1 MNMYRLLLVAIL
13 SCIAISSFAKK
24 KIALNIYTTDG
35 FHNIPVFSSLNV
47 WTETEELIGFG
58 CQIHQNFVLQ
68 LEECY
73 QVSYWSFSKSVT
85 WKY

>member
-1 MNMYRLLLVAIL
+1 MQLHKLKV
-13 SCIAISSFAKK
+13 
-24 KIALNIYTTDG
+24 ALNVYMTDG
-35 FHNIPVFSSLNV
+35 FHNIPAFSSLNV

-58 CQIHQNFVLQ
+58 CQIHQNFFFYNLRK
-68 LEECY
+68 CY